1 MWSCKTSAMPV
12 GRSDGPRAS
21 HSRRSPS
28 LRSGSARPLPSSRS
42 SIPLYSR
49 HCLSTTRIVWQQDQ
63 GGDLREVSYREFQ
76 GWAASARSFESMTAI
91 GSVNWGYEAVG
102 GDGPYSIPISAVSAS
117 FFDTLGARPL
127 LGRTFRASDDDE
139 RSTAGRVVV
148 LSHLLWVQRFDA
160 DPGVVGRSVRLR
172 TGAVEAA
179 PFTVVGVMPPDF
191 QFPIGAQLWTPVGPE
206 LESIRRADGLRAMTF
221 LRVLFVVGRLQP
233 GVSVD
238 AARAE
243 LDTLIPRVQRDL
255 AAETPED
262 NLRAVVTPLRDHIF
276 GNARVALLLFAGS
289 VGLVLL
295 IANANVVGLLLVRS
309 FERRRDTAVRTALG
323 ATRGRLLGY
332 HLVEGGLIAA
342 GGGALGVVLAVFGVP
357 ALVALGPGDVPR
369 LDAVEVNVPVLA
381 FAVVLTLACA
391 LVVVAGASLRF
402 GDSWVSHW
410 LKADAP
416 GMTAGRSFAR
426 TRDVLLV
433 FQVALA
439 LVALVAAGLL
449 TASYANLVREALG
462 FRPEGVLTLN
472 VSLPDARYS
481 LDQKRAFYR
490 ELLDNVGALPGVVG
504 AAAVYQRPFENGP
517 VGMDLVP
524 FLLGQ
529 TPDEFENN
537 PTLNLEAV
545 TPGYFSV
552 MGTRLI
558 RGRVFTERDTVG
570 SPLAVVMS
578 ESTARRLWPGADALG
593 KRLLTVGEPPDED
606 GNFEFQTVV
615 GIVEDAR
622 YREIQTPRLDLY
634 VPFFQSPLQVQH
646 VVVRTT
652 GDPLLLAGPLR
663 EEVRRLDAQQVVDGV
678 RTMEMVVSGAVRPW
692 QFNMVVSALLASVAV
707 ILTALGLFSTVAY
720 SVRQRIREIGLR
732 LALGAR
738 RLDILALVMRRVSL
752 LTVSG
757 TALGLALAVSLAEF
771 LDRLVFGIAL
781 RDPGALLAVSV
792 LLILVG
798 MSAGLVA
805 ARRGARVDPMVAL
818 RTE

>member
-1 MWSCKTSAMPV
+1 M
-12 GRSDGPRAS
+12 
-21 HSRRSPS
+21 
-28 LRSGSARPLPSSRS
+28 
-42 SIPLYSR
+42 
-49 HCLSTTRIVWQQDQ
+49 
-63 GGDLREVSYREFQ
+63 SYREFQ

-472 VSLPDARYS
+472 VSVPDARYS

-752 LTVSG
+752 LTVNG

-781 RDPGALLAVSV
+781 RDPGAFSRG
-792 LLILVG
+792 VG
-798 MSAGLVA
+798 PPYPRRHVGWFGRAAAGSS
-805 ARRGARVDPMVAL
+805 G
-818 RTE
+818 